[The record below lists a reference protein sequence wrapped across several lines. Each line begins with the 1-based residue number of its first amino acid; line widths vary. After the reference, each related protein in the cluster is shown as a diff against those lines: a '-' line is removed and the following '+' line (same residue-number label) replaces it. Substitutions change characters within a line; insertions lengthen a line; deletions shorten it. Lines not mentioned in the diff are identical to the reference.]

1 MTRFAI
7 QCHPVVPVAVR
18 ELEPWIEEQLA
29 ALIEDDVGTA
39 RVLRLTQELS
49 DDTIEVG
56 WLFEFERPEPLEEL
70 LSEGPIAQALRD
82 MRLLGMQPTVLVR
95 HSSDEGEQDDKE
107 ELDRVELPGP
117 VSAG

>member
-7 QCHPVVPVAVR
+7 QCYPVVPVSVR

-39 RVLRLTQELS
+39 RVLRLTQELP

-70 LSEGPIAQALRD
+70 LEDGPIAQALRD
-82 MRLLGMQPTVLVR
+82 MRLLGMQPSILVR
-95 HSSDEGEQDDKE
+95 HAPGEEDAE
-107 ELDRVELPGP
+107 ESELALPGP
-117 VSAG
+117 VGVR